1 MEVRKI
7 FNFRN
12 GKFKQKKNTRGKGCV
27 HHELQYSED
36 TNQ

>member
-7 FNFRN
+7 FNFGN
-12 GKFKQKKNTRGKGCV
+12 GKFKEKNTRDKGCV
-27 HHELQYSED
+27 HHELQYSVD